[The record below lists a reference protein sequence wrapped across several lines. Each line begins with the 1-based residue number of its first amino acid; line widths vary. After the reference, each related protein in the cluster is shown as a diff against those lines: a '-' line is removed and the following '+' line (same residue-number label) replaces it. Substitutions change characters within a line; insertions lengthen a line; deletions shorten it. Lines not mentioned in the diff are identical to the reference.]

1 MFQGQKASPRWQ
13 SATSTGSADLRTIF
27 LCRDQSKKALRGAE
41 SFSSWGIDRFADLR
55 THSFVQGPV
64 KKSAS
69 GYRKFFLLW
78 PLHSRRFCNF
88 LRQPFCAGTNQK
100 KRFGVQKVFPLGATR
115 VPLSPETPS
124 TICSRRRV
132 FSLASGGAELPKSRR
147 RNFHLGC
154 PFLNTN
160 VLLKLKVRS
169 QKFLRDHA
177 YGNTWFLE
185 DVMMVAM
192 GMCAGNAIFDGTFGG
207 GISMGARSRTASDA
221 RLASKFP

>member
-1 MFQGQKASPRWQ
+1 MPHRQALQT
-13 SATSTGSADLRTIF
+13 SAPTF

-69 GYRKFFLLW
+69 GCRKFFLLGPPEFPC
-78 PLHSRRFCNF
+78 PLRLLAQFVHGEGF
-88 LRQPFCAGTNQK
+88 
-100 KRFGVQKVFPLGATR
+100 
-115 VPLSPETPS
+115 
-124 TICSRRRV
+124 

-154 PFLNTN
+154 PLLNTN
-160 VLLKLKVRS
+160 VLLKLKVRRR
-169 QKFLRDHA
+169 KILRDHA
-177 YGNTWFLE
+177 YENTWFLE

-192 GMCAGNAIFDGTFGG
+192 GMCAGNANLDGTFGG
-207 GISMGARSRTASDA
+207 GISMGSVKKCPPSCV
-221 RLASKFP
+221 FI